1 MQIAR
6 YSCQISI
13 KLEFS
18 KQIFEK
24 FSNVKFHEISSSG
37 YEMFLADRQ
46 TEKRTDGQTL
56 RS

>member
-46 TEKRTDGQTL
+46 PEKRTDGQTL